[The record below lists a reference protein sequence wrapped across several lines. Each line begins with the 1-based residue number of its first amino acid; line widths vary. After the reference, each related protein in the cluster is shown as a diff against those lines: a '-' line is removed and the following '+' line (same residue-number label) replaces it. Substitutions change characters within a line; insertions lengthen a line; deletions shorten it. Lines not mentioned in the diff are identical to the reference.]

1 MERSEAL
8 TTSSAPLRE
17 GTGSYIDWP
26 AILAGTV
33 VAAALGGLFTT
44 FGAALGLGAVSA
56 EPGEG
61 SFNLM
66 MVITAFWV
74 IVTLIVSF
82 AAGGYIAGR
91 MRRRIDNANADEV
104 QTRDGINGLVVWG
117 LATLLTGWMAASALG
132 TATTAVGSAVGGVAQ
147 AAGTAVGGMAQAA
160 GSTVGGV
167 VSAAG
172 SAVGGVA
179 QGIGQTATAA
189 IEDDG
194 ISSYLND
201 TLLRPAL
208 DGAANGPSTTPR
220 QPAMDDAELARQ
232 TGAIIANVFKTGE
245 VSDDERAF
253 LVAATASRTDLSE
266 AEVEARV
273 DQAVTAAQ
281 DARAQAE
288 EAIATAQAQA
298 EEALAAAEAEAARLA
313 EEAQQA
319 AIDAAETARKAAIM
333 TAFLLT
339 AAALVAAAAAIAAA
353 VRGGLHRDEGRIF
366 GGLSYRIT
374 R

>member
-1 MERSEAL
+1 MERTEHL
-8 TTSSAPLRE
+8 TASAAPAQ
-17 GTGSYIDWP
+17 TVAGSYIDWP
-26 AILAGTV
+26 AIFAGTV

-44 FGAALGLGAVSA
+44 FGAAIGLGAISA

-61 SFNLM
+61 SFSLM
-66 MVITAFWV
+66 MVLTAFWV
-74 IVTLIVSF
+74 IISLIVSF

-91 MRRRIDNANADEV
+91 MRRRIDNASADEV

-117 LATLLTGWMAASALG
+117 LATLIVAWMGASAVG
-132 TATTAVGSAVGGVAQ
+132 TAVTAVGSAAGGVAQ
-147 AAGTAVGGMAQAA
+147 AAGTAVGGLAQAA

-172 SAVGGVA
+172 SAVGGLA
-179 QGIGQTATAA
+179 QGAGQAVTAA
-189 IEDDG
+189 VEDEG
-194 ISSYLND
+194 ISTYIND

-208 DGAANGPSTTPR
+208 DGAQNGPATTPR
-220 QPAMDDAELARQ
+220 RPALDDAELARQ
-232 TGAIIANVFKTGE
+232 TGAILANIFKTGE
-245 VSDDERAF
+245 ISDDERSF
-253 LVAATASRTDLSE
+253 LVAATASRTSLSE
-266 AEVEARV
+266 QEVEARV

-298 EEALAAAEAEAARLA
+298 EEAMAAAQAEAERIAA
-313 EEAQQA
+313 EAQQA

-333 TAFLLT
+333 SAFLLT
-339 AAALVAAAAAIAAA
+339 AAALVAGAAAVAAA

-366 GGLSYRIT
+366 SGLSYRIT

>member
-1 MERSEAL
+1 MERSEAM
-8 TTSSAPLRE
+8 TASAAPARE
-17 GTGSYIDWP
+17 VSGSYIDWP
-26 AILAGTV
+26 AIFAGTV

-44 FGAALGLGAVSA
+44 FGAALGLGTLSA

-61 SFNLM
+61 SFSLM
-66 MVITAFWV
+66 LVITAFWV
-74 IVTLIVSF
+74 VVTLIVSF

-91 MRRRIDNANADEV
+91 MRRRIDNASADEV
-104 QTRDGINGLVVWG
+104 QARDGINGLVVWG
-117 LATLLTGWMAASALG
+117 LATLITGMMAASAIG
-132 TATTAVGSAVGGVAQ
+132 TATTAVGTAVGGVAQ
-147 AAGTAVGGMAQAA
+147 AAGTAVGGVAQAA
-160 GSTVGGV
+160 GSTVGGA

-172 SAVGGVA
+172 AAVGGVA
-179 QGIGQTATAA
+179 QGIGGAASAA

-201 TLLRPAL
+201 TLLRPVL

-220 QPAMDDAELARQ
+220 RPATDDAELARQ
-232 TGAIIANVFKTGE
+232 TGAIIANVFRTGE
-245 VSDDERAF
+245 ITDDERSF
-253 LVAATASRTDLSE
+253 LVAATASRTNLSE
-266 AEVEARV
+266 AEVNARV
-273 DQAVTAAQ
+273 DEAVTAAQ

-298 EEALAAAEAEAARLA
+298 EEAMAAAEAEAARLA
-313 EEAQQA
+313 EEAKQA

-339 AAALVAAAAAIAAA
+339 AAALVAAAAAMAAA